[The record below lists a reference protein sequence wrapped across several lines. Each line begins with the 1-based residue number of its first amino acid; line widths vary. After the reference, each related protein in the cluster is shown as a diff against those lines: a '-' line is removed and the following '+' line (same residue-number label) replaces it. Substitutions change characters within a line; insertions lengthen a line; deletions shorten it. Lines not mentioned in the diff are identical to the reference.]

1 MKSNRAKLI
10 KQLDETC
17 SLVVRQRDNK
27 CILCGGYVGEP
38 KKLQAHHWILS
49 RGQSNKYRWDTANL
63 CSLCWAC
70 HIHKIHQHPTVP
82 LLEELKNRIIF
93 AGIATQED
101 IDRISSDR
109 GVCKLSNYELEEK
122 LNELKLLLNGMANT
136 KIQQD

>member
-1 MKSNRAKLI
+1 MNKQGALRAKLI
-10 KQLDETC
+10 KKLDEVC
-17 SLVVRQRDNK
+17 SLVVRNRDNK

-49 RGQSNKYRWDTANL
+49 RGQSNNYRWDIKNL
-63 CSLCWAC
+63 CSLCYSC

-82 LLEELKNRIIF
+82 LLEELKSRILI

-109 GVCKLSNYELEEK
+109 GTYKYSIPDLEDKLK
-122 LNELKLLLNGMANT
+122 ELKLLLNGG
-136 KIQQD
+136 

>member
-1 MKSNRAKLI
+1 MKSKKPNRAKII
-10 KQLDETC
+10 KQLDEVC
-17 SLVVRQRDNK
+17 SLVVRKRDNK
-27 CILCGGYVGEP
+27 CILCGGYVGET

-82 LLEELKNRIIF
+82 LLEELKNRILI

-109 GVCKLSNYELEEK
+109 GTYKYSIQELEEK
-122 LNELKLLLNGMANT
+122 LIELKEELNENIMH
-136 KIQQD
+136 K